1 MLVLVIRFFTKY
13 FNTYS
18 SYIGHNLENLRN
30 EPILTKHNSFI
41 LMFVSTGRE
50 MPLLV
55 IFIIIPLIELAVI
68 LKVNSFIGIGW
79 TLGLIIITAF
89 VGIRLLRQQGLST
102 LLRANQ
108 KMQQGQMPAQE
119 LAEGF
124 LLALA
129 GALLLTPGFVT
140 DAVGFTLLVPATR
153 KALVHKVI
161 AFIAPR
167 MMAGGNFQSGSF
179 NPDGQ
184 FKDVHSQ
191 SANPQEK
198 ITIEG
203 EYTKDDK

>member
-1 MLVLVIRFFTKY
+1 
-13 FNTYS
+13 
-18 SYIGHNLENLRN
+18 
-30 EPILTKHNSFI
+30 
-41 LMFVSTGRE
+41 
-50 MPLLV
+50 MPLLI

-89 VGIRLLRQQGLST
+89 VGVKLLRRQGIST

-108 KMQQGQMPAQE
+108 KMQQGQIPAQE

-140 DAVGFTLLVPATR
+140 DAIGFTLLVPATR
-153 KALVHKVI
+153 RVLVHRVI
-161 AFIAPR
+161 AFITPR
-167 MMAGGNFQSGSF
+167 MMSNTSFQSNSSFESGSF
-179 NPDGQ
+179 
-184 FKDVHSQ
+184 KDVNSQ
-191 SANPQEK
+191 QDSQHRHDK

-203 EYTKDDK
+203 EYSKDDK

>member
-1 MLVLVIRFFTKY
+1 MV
-13 FNTYS
+13 S
-18 SYIGHNLENLRN
+18 LEILGN
-30 EPILTKHNSFI
+30 EPIFLNRVTI
-41 LMFVSTGRE
+41 VTYVITGRK
-50 MPLLV
+50 MPLLL

-89 VGIRLLRQQGLST
+89 VGVRLLRQQGIST

-119 LAEGF
+119 MAEGF

-140 DAVGFTLLVPATR
+140 DAAGFILLVPATR

-167 MMAGGNFQSGSF
+167 MMSGGNFQSRSTFETGS
-179 NPDGQ
+179 
-184 FKDVHSQ
+184 FKDVHSSTHRSHVSQ
-191 SANPQEK
+191 SKEK

-203 EYTKDDK
+203 EYTKDD

>member
-1 MLVLVIRFFTKY
+1 
-13 FNTYS
+13 
-18 SYIGHNLENLRN
+18 
-30 EPILTKHNSFI
+30 
-41 LMFVSTGRE
+41 
-50 MPLLV
+50 MPLLI

-79 TLGLIIITAF
+79 TLGLIVITAF
-89 VGIRLLRQQGLST
+89 VGVRLLRKQGIST

-108 KMQQGQMPAQE
+108 KMQQGQIPAQE

-161 AFIAPR
+161 AFITPR
-167 MMAGGNFQSGSF
+167 MMTASSFQATGSF
-179 NPDGQ
+179 QEGS
-184 FKDVHSQ
+184 FKDVHSHTDSQ
-191 SANPQEK
+191 SSHEK

>member
-1 MLVLVIRFFTKY
+1 
-13 FNTYS
+13 
-18 SYIGHNLENLRN
+18 
-30 EPILTKHNSFI
+30 
-41 LMFVSTGRE
+41 

-167 MMAGGNFQSGSF
+167 MMTGGNFQSGSF
-179 NPDGQ
+179 GQAGPFNQGDQ

-191 SANPQEK
+191 ERSSHGSQSQEK

-203 EYTKDDK
+203 EYTKADSSKDDK

>member
-1 MLVLVIRFFTKY
+1 
-13 FNTYS
+13 
-18 SYIGHNLENLRN
+18 
-30 EPILTKHNSFI
+30 
-41 LMFVSTGRE
+41 
-50 MPLLV
+50 MPLLI

-79 TLGLIIITAF
+79 TLGLIVITAF
-89 VGIRLLRQQGLST
+89 VGVKLLRQQGIST

-108 KMQQGQMPAQE
+108 KMQQGKIPAQE
-119 LAEGF
+119 MAEGF

-140 DAVGFTLLVPATR
+140 DAAGFTLLIPATR

-161 AFIAPR
+161 AFITPK
-167 MMAGGNFQSGSF
+167 MMNGESFQATGGFQSGE
-179 NPDGQ
+179 

-191 SANPQEK
+191 DSSVERRDSAPK

>member
-1 MLVLVIRFFTKY
+1 
-13 FNTYS
+13 
-18 SYIGHNLENLRN
+18 
-30 EPILTKHNSFI
+30 
-41 LMFVSTGRE
+41 
-50 MPLLV
+50 MPLLI

-68 LKVNSFIGIGW
+68 LKVNSFIGLGW
-79 TLGLIIITAF
+79 TLGLIILTAV
-89 VGIRLLRQQGLST
+89 VGVKLLRQQGIST

-161 AFIAPR
+161 AFITPR
-167 MMAGGNFQSGSF
+167 MMTNSSFQTTDNFQSGSF
-179 NPDGQ
+179 
-184 FKDVHSQ
+184 KDVHSRTHDQ
-191 SANPQEK
+191 SPHENV
-198 ITIEG
+198 TIEG

>member
-1 MLVLVIRFFTKY
+1 
-13 FNTYS
+13 
-18 SYIGHNLENLRN
+18 
-30 EPILTKHNSFI
+30 
-41 LMFVSTGRE
+41 
-50 MPLLV
+50 MPLLI

-68 LKVNSFIGIGW
+68 LKVNSFIGLGW
-79 TLGLIIITAF
+79 TLGLIILTAV
-89 VGIRLLRQQGLST
+89 VGVKLLRQQGIST

-140 DAVGFTLLVPATR
+140 DALGFILLVPASR

-161 AFIAPR
+161 ALITPR
-167 MMAGGNFQSGSF
+167 MMTNNGFQSSDTFQSG
-179 NPDGQ
+179 P
-184 FKDVHSQ
+184 FKDVNSRSQ
-191 SANPQEK
+191 GSDHQDNV
-198 ITIEG
+198 IIEG

>member
-1 MLVLVIRFFTKY
+1 
-13 FNTYS
+13 
-18 SYIGHNLENLRN
+18 
-30 EPILTKHNSFI
+30 
-41 LMFVSTGRE
+41 
-50 MPLLV
+50 MPLLI

-68 LKVNSFIGIGW
+68 LKVNSFIGIGY

-89 VGIRLLRQQGLST
+89 VGVKLLRRQGIST

-108 KMQQGQMPAQE
+108 KMQQGKIPAQE

-161 AFIAPR
+161 AFITPR
-167 MMAGGNFQSGSF
+167 MMTSSSFQSSADFQQGT
-179 NPDGQ
+179 
-184 FKDVHSQ
+184 FKEVNSTSSRSQ
-191 SANPQEK
+191 GN

-203 EYTKDDK
+203 EYSKDDK

>member
-1 MLVLVIRFFTKY
+1 
-13 FNTYS
+13 
-18 SYIGHNLENLRN
+18 
-30 EPILTKHNSFI
+30 
-41 LMFVSTGRE
+41 
-50 MPLLV
+50 MPLLF

-89 VGIRLLRQQGLST
+89 VGVKLLRQQGIST

-108 KMQQGQMPAQE
+108 KMQQGQIPAQE

-140 DAVGFTLLVPATR
+140 DAVGFTLLLPATR
-153 KALVHKVI
+153 KILVHKVI
-161 AFIAPR
+161 AFITPR
-167 MMAGGNFQSGSF
+167 VMSKTAFQGGFQQQSSFTEHHQESKHSG
-179 NPDGQ
+179 N
-184 FKDVHSQ
+184 
-191 SANPQEK
+191 

-203 EYTKDDK
+203 EYTKDEK

>member
-1 MLVLVIRFFTKY
+1 
-13 FNTYS
+13 
-18 SYIGHNLENLRN
+18 
-30 EPILTKHNSFI
+30 
-41 LMFVSTGRE
+41 
-50 MPLLV
+50 MPLLI

-89 VGIRLLRQQGLST
+89 VGVKLLRQQGIST

-108 KMQQGQMPAQE
+108 KMQQGQMPALE

-140 DAVGFTLLVPATR
+140 DAVGFFLLVPATR

-161 AFIAPR
+161 AFITPR
-167 MMAGGNFQSGSF
+167 MMTGGSF
-179 NPDGQ
+179 QADPFNQGGQ
-184 FKDVHSQ
+184 FKDVHSRSGSPSGSQ
-191 SANPQEK
+191 SHDK

-203 EYTKDDK
+203 EYTKADSSQDDK

>member
-1 MLVLVIRFFTKY
+1 
-13 FNTYS
+13 
-18 SYIGHNLENLRN
+18 
-30 EPILTKHNSFI
+30 
-41 LMFVSTGRE
+41 
-50 MPLLV
+50 MPLLI

-68 LKVNSFIGIGW
+68 LKVNSFIGLGW
-79 TLGLIIITAF
+79 TLGLIILTAV
-89 VGIRLLRQQGLST
+89 VGVKLLRQQGIST

-161 AFIAPR
+161 AFITPR
-167 MMAGGNFQSGSF
+167 MMTNSSFQTTDNFQSG
-179 NPDGQ
+179 P
-184 FKDVHSQ
+184 FKDDHSRTHDQ
-191 SANPQEK
+191 SPHENV
-198 ITIEG
+198 TIEG

>member
-1 MLVLVIRFFTKY
+1 
-13 FNTYS
+13 
-18 SYIGHNLENLRN
+18 
-30 EPILTKHNSFI
+30 
-41 LMFVSTGRE
+41 
-50 MPLLV
+50 MPLLI

-89 VGIRLLRQQGLST
+89 VGVRLLRRQGIST

-108 KMQQGQMPAQE
+108 KMQQGQIPAQE

-140 DAVGFTLLVPATR
+140 DAIGFTLLVPATR
-153 KALVHKVI
+153 KALVHRVI

-167 MMAGGNFQSGSF
+167 MMSNTSFQSTSSFESGSF
-179 NPDGQ
+179 KYVN
-184 FKDVHSQ
+184 SQ
-191 SANPQEK
+191 ADSQNKHDK

-203 EYTKDDK
+203 EYSKDDK

>member
-1 MLVLVIRFFTKY
+1 
-13 FNTYS
+13 
-18 SYIGHNLENLRN
+18 
-30 EPILTKHNSFI
+30 
-41 LMFVSTGRE
+41 
-50 MPLLV
+50 MPLLI

-89 VGIRLLRQQGLST
+89 VGIRLLRQQGVST

-108 KMQQGQMPAQE
+108 KMQQGQVPAQE
-119 LAEGF
+119 MAEGF

-140 DAVGFTLLVPATR
+140 DATGFMLLVPATR

-161 AFIAPR
+161 AFITPR
-167 MMAGGNFQSGSF
+167 MMTGGSFQSM
-179 NPDGQ
+179 DGFQ
-184 FKDVHSQ
+184 SDSMKDVNSQ
-191 SANPQEK
+191 HDSQKSHEK

-203 EYTKDDK
+203 EYSKDDK

>member
-1 MLVLVIRFFTKY
+1 
-13 FNTYS
+13 
-18 SYIGHNLENLRN
+18 
-30 EPILTKHNSFI
+30 
-41 LMFVSTGRE
+41 

-79 TLGLIIITAF
+79 TLALIIITAF
-89 VGIRLLRQQGLST
+89 VGVRLLKQQGIST

-119 LAEGF
+119 LAEAF

-161 AFIAPR
+161 AFIAPH
-167 MMAGGNFQSGSF
+167 MMTGGTFQSDSF
-179 NPDGQ
+179 NQGGQ
-184 FKDVHSQ
+184 FKDVYSQ
-191 SANPQEK
+191 SGRSQEASSQEK

-203 EYTKDDK
+203 EYTKADNSKDDY

>member
-1 MLVLVIRFFTKY
+1 
-13 FNTYS
+13 
-18 SYIGHNLENLRN
+18 
-30 EPILTKHNSFI
+30 
-41 LMFVSTGRE
+41 
-50 MPLLV
+50 MPLLL
-55 IFIIIPLIELAVI
+55 IFIVIPLIELAVI

-89 VGIRLLRQQGLST
+89 VGVRLLKQQGIST

-167 MMAGGNFQSGSF
+167 MMSKSGFQSTADFQEGHFKQEGS
-179 NPDGQ
+179 

-191 SANPQEK
+191 PDSQSRHEN

-203 EYTKDDK
+203 AYTKVDSAKGDSAKDDK

>member
-1 MLVLVIRFFTKY
+1 
-13 FNTYS
+13 
-18 SYIGHNLENLRN
+18 
-30 EPILTKHNSFI
+30 
-41 LMFVSTGRE
+41 
-50 MPLLV
+50 MPLLI

-79 TLGLIIITAF
+79 TLGLIILTAI
-89 VGIRLLRQQGLST
+89 VGVKLLRQQGIST

-108 KMQQGQMPAQE
+108 KMQQGQLPAQE

-153 KALVHKVI
+153 KMLVHKVI
-161 AFIAPR
+161 AFITPR
-167 MMAGGNFQSGSF
+167 MMTNSSFQTTDSFQTGS
-179 NPDGQ
+179 

-191 SANPQEK
+191 ARPPKEN

-203 EYTKDDK
+203 EYSKDDK

>member
-1 MLVLVIRFFTKY
+1 
-13 FNTYS
+13 
-18 SYIGHNLENLRN
+18 
-30 EPILTKHNSFI
+30 
-41 LMFVSTGRE
+41 
-50 MPLLV
+50 MPLLL

-89 VGIRLLRQQGLST
+89 VGVKLLRQQGIST

-119 LAEGF
+119 MAEGF

-140 DAVGFTLLVPATR
+140 DAAGFILLIPATR

-167 MMAGGNFQSGSF
+167 MMSGASFQSTSTFETGS
-179 NPDGQ
+179 
-184 FKDVHSQ
+184 FKDVNSQ
-191 SANPQEK
+191 DGPQSSHEK

-203 EYTKDDK
+203 EYSKDDK